1 MGCQCKKS
9 LPSKI
14 LIGLS
19 LIIMTLF
26 NDTSYSSIAFK
37 IGGAI
42 QVVGIVWF
50 LTIYFLIDK
59 KAVKPRTSHKRLSI
73 M

>member
-50 LTIYFLIDK
+50 LTIYFFNRQKSCQTKDK
-59 KAVKPRTSHKRLSI
+59 S
-73 M
+73 